1 MTATE
6 NAPVK
11 ERWRAQWAELF
22 TEVVTSGLCTGC
34 AGCVVSCPHDV
45 LGYDDQNGVY
55 KPFHLEEE
63 MGPGDCGHGQKGCTS
78 CTRACPRF
86 RNWEPEIDTYLHGRE
101 RDAGEMSG
109 VTKDIFLARAVDP
122 QIHQEGQDGGL
133 VSAILLWCLA
143 NDRIDAA
150 LVSMLEGDG
159 STWRAVPGLARTREE
174 ILAASGSRYTYSANT
189 LAYAAAIEAGYE
201 RLALVGMSCQASVP
215 AVMRARKAGK
225 PGRRL
230 ALSIGLLCSKTFD
243 DAIFDEL
250 LLARY
255 GLARQDIVKMN
266 IKGVLQIWMRDG
278 AYHEVPLKEC
288 HAWTREGCKTCPD
301 FAAEHADIST
311 GGIGAFN
318 DWTLT
323 IVRTDA
329 GREVIDGMIADGVI
343 ETRPGDDDP
352 GAVALLRKL
361 SIVSRRRWP
370 EQAVAGPRIGVPP
383 PKVKAPATD
392 H

>member
-1 MTATE
+1 VTATE
-6 NAPVK
+6 TAPAAK

-55 KPFHLEEE
+55 KPFHMEEE
-63 MGPGDCGHGQKGCTS
+63 LGPGDCGHGLKGCTS

-86 RNWEPEIDTYLHGRE
+86 RNWEPETDTYLFGRE
-101 RDAGEMSG
+101 REPDEMAGVS
-109 VTKDIFLARAVDP
+109 KDIFLARATDSEVHG
-122 QIHQEGQDGGL
+122 QGQDGGL

-150 LVSMLEGDG
+150 LVSALEGDG
-159 STWRAVPGLARTREE
+159 RTWKAVPALVRTREE
-174 ILAASGSRYTYSANT
+174 VLATAGSRYTYSANT
-189 LAYAAAIEAGYE
+189 LAYAQAVEDGYE
-201 RLALVGMSCQASVP
+201 RLALVGMGCQASVP
-215 AVMRARKAGK
+215 GIMRARKAGK
-225 PGRRL
+225 VGRRM

-243 DAIFDEL
+243 DAIFDDL
-250 LLARY
+250 LRARY
-255 GLARQDIVKMN
+255 GLDRQDIVKMN

-278 AYHEVPLKEC
+278 AYHEVPLKES
-288 HAWTREGCKTCPD
+288 HAWTREGCKLCPD

-323 IVRTDA
+323 LVRTDA
-329 GREVIDGMIADGVI
+329 GREIVEGMIRDGVI

-352 GAVALLRKL
+352 GAIALLRKL
-361 SIVSRRRWP
+361 SVVSRRRWP
-370 EQAVAGPRIGVPP
+370 DQAVPAPKVGVPP
-383 PKVKAPATD
+383 PKVKPPD
-392 H
+392 